1 MAAAAQASLDAVL
14 ELAAAGAASGRQ
26 AWVVTPLLVAH
37 RRGRVASLAAP
48 RICSEPEPELSP
60 FLEATA
66 FASELRA
73 TAARI
78 RTRRQEL
85 LAAHAL
91 SSLAAERE
99 EARLCYDLAACQLA
113 CVSSSGAL
121 EERRAAA
128 DELLEAEERLTDS
141 SPARARAELR
151 DACVGPEPTPPSP
164 PVRLLRL
171 EAEAVQRGV
180 AQPAPAE
187 SVPRQRF
194 RLADR
199 TNRRIRQDSSESD

>member
-26 AWVVTPLLVAH
+26 AWVVTPLLVAQ
-37 RRGRVASLAAP
+37 RRGRVAPLAAP
-48 RICSEPEPELSP
+48 RAEPEPEPELSP

-78 RTRRQEL
+78 RTRRQDL

-113 CVSSSGAL
+113 CVSSSGAS
-121 EERRAAA
+121 EGRRAAA
-128 DELLEAEERLTDS
+128 DELREEEGRLTDS
-141 SPARARAELR
+141 SPARAELR
-151 DACVGPEPTPPSP
+151 DACVGPEPTPPTP

-171 EAEAVQRGV
+171 EAEAVQRGN

-187 SVPRQRF
+187 CAPRQRF

-199 TNRRIRQDSSESD
+199 TSRRIRQNSSESD